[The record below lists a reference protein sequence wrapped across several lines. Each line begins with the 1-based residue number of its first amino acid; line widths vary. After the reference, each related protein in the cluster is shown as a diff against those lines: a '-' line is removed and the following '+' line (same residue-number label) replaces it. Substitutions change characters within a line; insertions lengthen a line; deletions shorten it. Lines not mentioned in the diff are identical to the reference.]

1 MVVQAALVVPAAL
14 EAEAA
19 CESSVKMSG
28 YQCEDVMVVSSVNV
42 SRTLVPR
49 YTRTLNMTVF
59 IPLIPLLV
67 VLRRYSRRIV
77 PAGPPT
83 LNPIKTS

>member
-19 CESSVKMSG
+19 CESSVKN
-28 YQCEDVMVVSSVNV
+28 VRFVSSVNV
-42 SRTLVPR
+42 SREHSYL
-49 YTRTLNMTVF
+49 YTRTLNMTVY
-59 IPLIPLLV
+59 IPLIPLV
-67 VLRRYSRRIV
+67 VLRLCSRRIV